1 MKFRKATSDFGSA
14 KSIPNRNISQSQN
27 RKMKVKKA

>member
-14 KSIPNRNISQSQN
+14 KSIPNRNSQSQN
-27 RKMKVKKA
+27 REMKVKKA

>member
-1 MKFRKATSDFGSA
+1 MKFRKVTSGFGNA
-14 KSIPNRNISQSQN
+14 ISIPNRNISLGQN